1 MFIIYILGVVIR
13 EHLLDLS
20 SIISP
25 MNAFLRSGHYPML
38 IVYPAA
44 RLSLYDCDW
53 TSRGLARDVM
63 KIPRVDVFLYLQLLQ

>member
-1 MFIIYILGVVIR
+1 
-13 EHLLDLS
+13 
-20 SIISP
+20 